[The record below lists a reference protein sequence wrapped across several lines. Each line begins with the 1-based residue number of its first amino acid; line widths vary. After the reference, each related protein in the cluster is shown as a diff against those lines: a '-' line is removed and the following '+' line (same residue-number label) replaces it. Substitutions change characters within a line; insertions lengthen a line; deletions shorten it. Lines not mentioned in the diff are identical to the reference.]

1 MNITKEPL
9 TDLTAKIQ
17 ISLDKNDYEKEVNES
32 LKSYQR
38 KASMPG
44 FRPGK
49 VPFGLVKKMYGK
61 AVLADKVN
69 QLVSDNLNNYI
80 IEQKLPVIGYPMPL
94 SGPEA
99 FEDDD
104 QRENFEFS
112 FELALMP
119 EFELKLKEQVANYIR
134 IEATE
139 EDIQKTIDNILE
151 GNPVVTQPET
161 IGKDDKV
168 NVKLAEADDKGEE
181 VEGGFEKDIT
191 FHMDQIKSAEAREL
205 LIGKEVGAEF
215 IFNFAKAVEDEEAAA
230 KMLELDEEN
239 KGLAASDFNMIIEEV
254 LHEEKASLNEELF
267 DKIFPGAEIK
277 DEQAFRDKIKE
288 VIEQQHES
296 ESDRY
301 FFTKAVD
308 QLIET
313 FDAPLPDEFL
323 KRWLVY
329 NSEGKLTKDTVEAE
343 YDTKYANS
351 IKWQI
356 IEAELLKSNENL
368 DVKEEEIRERMKSYL
383 FANIGMTNMD
393 EEMSKRM
400 DGVVD
405 SFLEN
410 KEERQRI
417 HNEVFER
424 KLAAYFK
431 EEMTLQEETMSYND
445 FVEKVNE
452 ENNNKNESADE

>member
-1 MNITKEPL
+1 MNITQEPL
-9 TDLTAKIQ
+9 TELTKKIQ

-61 AVLADKVN
+61 AILADKLN

-80 IEQKLPVIGYPMPL
+80 NEQKLPVLGYPMPL
-94 SGPEA
+94 SDPED
-99 FEDDD
+99 FDDND
-104 QRENFEFS
+104 QREQFEFA

-119 EFELKLKEQVANYIR
+119 EFELNLNDKVANYIR
-134 IEATE
+134 IEASE
-139 EDIQKTIDNILE
+139 EDIQKTIDNILQ
-151 GNPVVTQPET
+151 GNPVITLPET
-161 IGKDDKV
+161 IGADDRV
-168 NVKLAEADDKGEE
+168 SVVLAEADDKGEE
-181 VEGGFEKDIT
+181 IEGGFGKEFT
-191 FHMDQIKSAEAREL
+191 FHMDQIKSAEAREQ

-215 IFNFAKAVEDEEAAA
+215 IFNFSKALESEEAAF
-230 KMLELDEEN
+230 KILELEEDQEDIA
-239 KGLAASDFNMIIEEV
+239 KADFNMIIDEV
-254 LHEEKASLNEELF
+254 THEENAVLDEELYA
-267 DKIFPGAEIK
+267 KIFPGDEIK
-277 DEQAFRDKIKE
+277 DEQTFSSKIKE
-288 VIEQQHES
+288 VIERQHVS

-313 FDAPLPDEFL
+313 FDAPLPDDFL

-329 NSEGKLTKDTVEAE
+329 NSEGKLSDKDIESE

-356 IEAELLKSNENL
+356 IEAELLKNNEDL
-368 DVKEEEIRERMKSYL
+368 KVKDEDVREKMRSYL
-383 FANIGMTNMD
+383 FANIGLSQVD
-393 EEMSKRM
+393 EDMSKRM
-400 DGVVD
+400 EGIVD
-405 SFLEN
+405 TMLEN
-410 KEERQRI
+410 KEEYQRL
-417 HNEVFER
+417 HNELFER

-431 EEMTLQEETMSYND
+431 EQMTLQEETMTYAD
-445 FVEKVNE
+445 FVAKLNE
-452 ENNNKNESADE
+452 ENNNKNETTDE